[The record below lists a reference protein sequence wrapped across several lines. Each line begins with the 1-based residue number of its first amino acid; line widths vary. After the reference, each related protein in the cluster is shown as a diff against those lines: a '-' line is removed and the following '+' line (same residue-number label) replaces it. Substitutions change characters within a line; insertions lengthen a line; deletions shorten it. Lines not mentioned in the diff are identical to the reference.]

1 MLPRISDL
9 TDARTPTFTFAVA
22 GKPEAKGSTRAFVP
36 KGWTRPIITSTNRNL
51 KEWEARVR
59 DAALPY
65 LTTVYA
71 AEAIG
76 VHLSFRLE
84 RPKSLPK
91 RIAHHCKKPDLDKLV
106 RAVIDGMTGIIY
118 RDDSQ
123 VVQIQAE
130 KSYATPGETEGVIV
144 TVSIWETFRGI

>member
-1 MLPRISDL
+1 MLPRIPDL
-9 TDARTPTFTFAVA
+9 TDARVPAFTFSVA

-36 KGWTRPIITSTNRNL
+36 RGWTRPIITSTNRNL
-51 KEWEARVR
+51 KTWEARVR
-59 DAALPY
+59 DAALPF
-65 LTTVYA
+65 LTTVFA
-71 AEAIG
+71 EEAIG

-91 RIAHHCKKPDLDKLV
+91 RLKHHCKKPDLDKLV

-123 VVQIQAE
+123 VVQILAE

-144 TVSIWETFRGI
+144 TVSVWNPA